1 MKKLSIFALAIAAAA
16 SSGAFADGADEE
28 LLTRNRTLDEMTF
41 NKDKLAIQAQMAK
54 SYKEMN
60 DAGFIVD
67 PKGVPLGIGDME
79 RLALEVR
86 RRGGMQASQGYNPSD
101 PFGGADPV
109 IPMPTGSGMFGETG
123 FPSLAPAPVTPPPAA
138 KPAETKDEKVEV
150 VAKPSEREKNQ
161 GKQVLRL
168 VELRGSSAVFFTNDG
183 FKEVPVGGSIYDQKL
198 TKLGVDSATL
208 NGKTGSRMVRIDWT
222 KSVRYTDD

>member
-101 PFGGADPV
+101 PFGGS
-109 IPMPTGSGMFGETG
+109 T
-123 FPSLAPAPVTPPPAA
+123 
-138 KPAETKDEKVEV
+138 
-150 VAKPSEREKNQ
+150 
-161 GKQVLRL
+161 LR
-168 VELRGSSAVFFTNDG
+168 
-183 FKEVPVGGSIYDQKL
+183 
-198 TKLGVDSATL
+198 
-208 NGKTGSRMVRIDWT
+208 
-222 KSVRYTDD
+222 

>member
-54 SYKEMN
+54 SFKEMK
-60 DAGFIVD
+60 DAGVIVG
-67 PKGVPLGIGDME
+67 PNGVPLGIGDME
-79 RLALEVR
+79 RFALEVR
-86 RRGGMQASQGYNPSD
+86 RSSGMQVNQGYNPSD
-101 PFGGADPV
+101 PFGGAEPV
-109 IPMPTGSGMFGETG
+109 IPMPAGANMFGETG
-123 FPSLAPAPVTPPPAA
+123 FPSIAPAPVTPPPAV
-138 KPAETKDEKVEV
+138 KPAEAKDEKVEV
-150 VAKPSEREKNQ
+150 VSKPSEREKNQ

-208 NGKTGSRMVRIDWT
+208 NGKTGSRIVRIDWT